1 MSGEL
6 RPIAAEQVLKDRRS
20 PISAETLGE
29 AAQIV
34 ENVRR
39 RGEAAIREYGER
51 FGDLE
56 PGDRLVLDGDD
67 LMSALGGIDPS
78 ARGLLER
85 TARRIRTFAEAQRS
99 CLHDLEVPIPG
110 GRAGHRWI
118 PVITAGAYAPGARYS
133 LLSSVLMTV
142 IPGRVAGVEQL
153 WVASPRPTPMMLA
166 AAAIA
171 GADGLLAVG
180 GAQAIAALA
189 FGSLSPSCDVVVG
202 PGNRWVT
209 AAKKHLVGEVG
220 IDGLAGPSE
229 IVIVADRA
237 ADPRLVAADLLAQA
251 EHDPEALPILVTDDP
266 QLIPKVEHVLKQEL
280 ASLSTAPVA
289 SAALERGYSIVV
301 ADFDQAVELCD
312 AIAPEHLAL
321 HIEDPDTGAGRFS
334 AYGSLFVGH
343 ASAEVLADYGAG
355 PNHVLPTGGGA
366 RFQSGLAVM
375 TFLRSPTWMTIS
387 EPGVIAGDAE
397 DLASGEGLEAHARA
411 AALRR

>member
-6 RPIAAEQVLKDRRS
+6 RPITAEQVLKDRRS

-39 RGEAAIREYGER
+39 HGEAAIREYGER

-85 TARRIRTFAEAQRS
+85 TAKRIRTFAEAQRS

-153 WVASPRPTPMMLA
+153 WAASPRPTPMMLA

-189 FGSLSPSCDVVVG
+189 FGSLSPPCDVVVG

-321 HIEDPDTGAGRFS
+321 HIEDPDTSAGRFS